1 MKRKFWI
8 AILITVV
15 ISLAIT
21 GCAGNGASS
30 GADSGGAFP
39 GDRTNESISA
49 GEPTEVVVPDGD
61 DVFTDADRNTE
72 YDEASAAEILLSGN
86 SAACSSPAVAI
97 ADGMVTI
104 TAGGTFIVGGTGEN
118 VTIAVDADGEKVR
131 LVLRD
136 VTIAND
142 DYPAVY
148 VKSADKVFLI
158 SEGTNTLSVTGSFV
172 QKDDNKTDGT
182 IFAKD
187 DIVLTGSG
195 SLTIKSPKHGIVGK
209 DDVKITGGTLS
220 VNAGSHGIQAN
231 DSVDITNAAI
241 DITSGKDGIHVENE
255 DDETKGYFYL
265 ESGTLSVTAGYD
277 GVDASGTLQ
286 ITDGTI
292 TIASG
297 GGSGKTLS
305 DDVSAKGLKADGD
318 TAISGGTIVIDSCD
332 DAIHSNGSIR
342 IDGGK
347 LTLSSGDDGIHADTS
362 LLISGGEIDVT
373 KSYEGLEGQ
382 NVTITG
388 GDVSLIAS
396 DDGINAAGGNDGSS
410 VGGRPGQNNFN
421 SNADVFISIS
431 GGSVYVNAS
440 GDGIDSNGNLLVSG
454 GTIVVEGPTNDGNG
468 ALDYDNAASIT
479 GGTLI
484 AIGSSGMAMN
494 FSSAMQGS
502 ILLSVGNRKAGTTVA
517 IADDGG
523 NVLASMT
530 ATKTYASVV
539 ISCPSLTTGNTY
551 TLTAGTFSQTIS
563 LSSLIYGGNQGGNQ
577 GGNPGGNQGGNPG
590 GNPGG
595 GFRP

>member
-15 ISLAIT
+15 ISLTIT

-30 GADSGGAFP
+30 GAGGTFP
-39 GDRTNESISA
+39 GDRTDESISA
-49 GEPTEVVVPDGD
+49 GEPTEVVVPGGD
-61 DVFTDADRNTE
+61 DMFTDADRNTE
-72 YDEASAAEILLSGN
+72 YDETSAAEILLSGN
-86 SAACSSPAVAI
+86 SATCASPAVTT
-97 ADGMVTI
+97 ADGTVTI
-104 TAGGTFIVGGTGEN
+104 TAGGVYIVGGTGEN
-118 VTIAVDADGEKVR
+118 VTLAVDADGEKVR

-148 VKSADKVFLI
+148 VKNADKVFLI
-158 SEGTNTLSVTGSFV
+158 SEGTNTLSVTGTFV

-187 DIVLTGSG
+187 DIVLTGNG
-195 SLTIKSPKHGIVGK
+195 SLTVKSPKHGIVGK

-220 VNAGSHGIQAN
+220 VNAKSHGIQAN
-231 DSVDITNAAI
+231 DSVRITNAAI

-286 ITDGTI
+286 VVSGTV

-305 DDVSAKGLKADGD
+305 GDVFTKGLKADGD
-318 TAISGGTIVIDSCD
+318 TAISGGTIAIDSCD

-347 LTLSSGDDGIHADTS
+347 LTLASGDDGIHADTS

-382 NVTITG
+382 NVTISG
-388 GDVSLIAS
+388 GEISLIAS

-421 SNADVFISIS
+421 NNADVFISIT

-440 GDGIDSNGNLLVSG
+440 GDGLDSNGNLLVSG
-454 GTIVVEGPTNDGNG
+454 GTIVVEGPTSDGDG
-468 ALDYDNAASIT
+468 ALDYDNAASST

-494 FSSAMQGS
+494 FSSATQGS
-502 ILLSVGNRKAGTTVA
+502 ILLSVGNQKAGTTVA

-539 ISCPSLTTGNTY
+539 ISCPSLTQGNAY

-563 LSSLIYGGNQGGNQ
+563 LSSLVYGSGG
-577 GGNPGGNQGGNPG
+577 GGNPG

-595 GFRP
+595 NRPGGFRP